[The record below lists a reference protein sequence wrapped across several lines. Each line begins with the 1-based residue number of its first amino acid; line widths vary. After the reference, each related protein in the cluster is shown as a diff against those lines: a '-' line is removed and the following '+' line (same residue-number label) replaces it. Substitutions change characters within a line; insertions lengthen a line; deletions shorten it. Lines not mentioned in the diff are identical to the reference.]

1 MDDKLPLYEVTV
13 DSDVYA
19 ISLVDE
25 PAIEVNY
32 VHLKKD
38 SKAKKVVFLEDEA
51 KEKHMVVGPV
61 LIPDMPIYRYQDGE
75 EFYIQF
81 SKESIERLAYNY
93 IKQGYNMT
101 SFTARHEYPVNE
113 VYIVESWLKT
123 TENDKSNDLG
133 FDCPIGTWFV
143 GAKVNNVDVWE
154 DIKNGKM
161 NGFSVEAFV
170 SLDELKLNKIKRN
183 ENTDMTVQKKKNCKA
198 ESVEITDSFWDKLKG
213 ILADALNT
221 TKADEDVTDAVEEVA
236 DALDAV
242 VPTEMAEE
250 TPVEETVDNA
260 VSEAV
265 DAVDSA
271 TETPEQS
278 VDALQDVVDGLNE
291 EIAKKNK
298 EIEEL
303 KKQNQ
308 KLSKRPSAKPTTK
321 VTASKVNT
329 RDVIEQLYRGTYKF

>member
-1 MDDKLPLYEVTV
+1 MNDKLPLYEVTV

-32 VHLKKD
+32 VHLAKQNP
-38 SKAKKVVFLEDEA
+38 KKVVFLEDEA

-61 LIPDMPIYRYQDGE
+61 LIPDMPIYRNQDGE

-101 SFTARHEYPVNE
+101 SFTAQHQYPVNE
-113 VYIVESWLKT
+113 VYIVESWIKT

-143 GAKVNNVDVWE
+143 GVKVNNLEVWD
-154 DIKNGKM
+154 DIKDGKM

-183 ENTDMTVQKKKNCKA
+183 ENKDMAVQKNIKA

-213 ILADALNT
+213 ILADALNVQ
-221 TKADEDVTDAVEEVA
+221 KENEEVTEAVEEVA
-236 DALDAV
+236 DALDTE
-242 VPTEMAEE
+242 VPVDMAEE
-250 TPVEETVDNA
+250 KPVDETVDNA
-260 VSEAV
+260 VADAV

-271 TETPEQS
+271 TETPEEAAN
-278 VDALQDVVDGLNE
+278 ALQDVVDGLNE
-291 EIAKKNK
+291 EIAKKDK

-303 KKQNQ
+303 KKKCQ
-308 KLSKRPSAKPTTK
+308 KFSKRPSAKPTAK
-321 VTASKVNT
+321 LAASKVNT
-329 RDVIEQLYRGTYKF
+329 REVIEQLYRGTYKF

>member
-61 LIPDMPIYRYQDGE
+61 LIPDKPIYRNQDGE

-101 SFTARHEYPVNE
+101 SFTAQHQYPVNE

-154 DIKNGKM
+154 DIKDGKM

-170 SLDELKLNKIKRN
+170 SLDELKFNKIKRN
-183 ENTDMTVQKKKNCKA
+183 ENKDMAVQKNIKA

-221 TKADEDVTDAVEEVA
+221 TKVDEDVIDAVEEVA
-236 DALDAV
+236 DALN
-242 VPTEMAEE
+242 TETPVDMAEE
-250 TPVEETVDNA
+250 KTVDETVDNA
-260 VSEAV
+260 VSDTV

-271 TETPEQS
+271 TETPEEAAN
-278 VDALQDVVDGLNE
+278 ALQDVVDSLNE
-291 EIAKKNK
+291 EIAKKDK

-303 KKQNQ
+303 KKKCQ
-308 KLSKRPSAKPTTK
+308 KFSKRPSAKPTAK
-321 VTASKVNT
+321 LAASKVNT

>member
-1 MDDKLPLYEVTV
+1 MNDKLPLYEVTV

-38 SKAKKVVFLEDEA
+38 DKAKKVVFLEDEA

-61 LIPDMPIYRYQDGE
+61 LIPDMPIYRNQDGE

-81 SKESIERLAYNY
+81 SKESVERLAYNY

-101 SFTARHEYPVNE
+101 SFTAQHQYPVNE

-143 GAKVNNVDVWE
+143 GAKVNNLDVWE
-154 DIKNGKM
+154 DIKDGKM

-183 ENTDMTVQKKKNCKA
+183 KNTEMAVQKNIKA

-221 TKADEDVTDAVEEVA
+221 TKADEEVSDAVEEVA
-236 DALDAV
+236 DALDTE
-242 VPTEMAEE
+242 VPVDMAEE
-250 TPVEETVDNA
+250 KPVDETVDNA
-260 VSEAV
+260 VSDTV
-265 DAVDSA
+265 DAVETA
-271 TETPEQS
+271 TETPEEAAN
-278 VDALQDVVDGLNE
+278 ALQDVVDGLNE
-291 EIAKKNK
+291 EIAKKDK

-303 KKQNQ
+303 KKKCQ
-308 KLSKRPSAKPTTK
+308 KFSKRPSAKPTAK
-321 VTASKVNT
+321 LAASKVNT

>member
-1 MDDKLPLYEVTV
+1 MNDKLPLYEVTV

-61 LIPDMPIYRYQDGE
+61 LIPDMPIYRNQDGE

-101 SFTARHEYPVNE
+101 SFTAQHQYPVNE
-113 VYIVESWLKT
+113 VYIVESWIKT

-154 DIKNGKM
+154 DIKDGKM

-183 ENTDMTVQKKKNCKA
+183 KNKDMAVQKNIKA

-221 TKADEDVTDAVEEVA
+221 TKADEDVSDAVEEVA
-236 DALDAV
+236 DALDTE
-242 VPTEMAEE
+242 VPVDMAEE
-250 TPVEETVDNA
+250 KPVDETVDNA
-260 VSEAV
+260 VSDTV

-271 TETPEQS
+271 TETPEEAAN
-278 VDALQDVVDGLNE
+278 ALQDVVDSLNE
-291 EIAKKNK
+291 EIAKKDK

-303 KKQNQ
+303 KKKCQ
-308 KLSKRPSAKPTTK
+308 KFSKRPSAKPTAK
-321 VTASKVNT
+321 LAASKVNT

>member
-19 ISLVDE
+19 ISLVDD
-25 PAIEVNY
+25 PAIEVDY
-32 VHLKKD
+32 VYLAKQNP
-38 SKAKKVVFLEDEA
+38 KKVVFLEDEA

-61 LIPDMPIYRYQDGE
+61 LIPDKPIYRNQDGE

-81 SKESIERLAYNY
+81 SKESIEKLAYNY

-101 SFTARHEYPVNE
+101 SFTAQHQYPVNE
-113 VYIVESWLKT
+113 VYIVESWIKT

-154 DIKNGKM
+154 DIKDGKM

-183 ENTDMTVQKKKNCKA
+183 ENKDMAVQKNIKA

-221 TKADEDVTDAVEEVA
+221 TKVDEDVTDAVEEVA
-236 DALDAV
+236 DALDTV

-250 TPVEETVDNA
+250 KPVDETVDNA
-260 VSEAV
+260 VSDTV
-265 DAVDSA
+265 DAVESA
-271 TETPEQS
+271 TETPEEAAN
-278 VDALQDVVDGLNE
+278 ALQDVVDSLNE
-291 EIAKKNK
+291 EIAKKDK

-308 KLSKRPSAKPTTK
+308 KLSKRPSAKPTAK
-321 VTASKVNT
+321 LTASKVNT

>member
-1 MDDKLPLYEVTV
+1 MNDKLPLYEVTV

-38 SKAKKVVFLEDEA
+38 DKAKKVVFLEDEA

-61 LIPDMPIYRYQDGE
+61 LIPDMPIYRNQDGE

-81 SKESIERLAYNY
+81 SKESVERLAYNY

-101 SFTARHEYPVNE
+101 SFTAQHQYPVNE

-143 GAKVNNVDVWE
+143 GAKVNNLDVWE
-154 DIKNGKM
+154 DIKDGKM

-183 ENTDMTVQKKKNCKA
+183 KNTEMAVQKNIKA

-221 TKADEDVTDAVEEVA
+221 TKADEDVSDAVEEVA
-236 DALDAV
+236 DALDTE
-242 VPTEMAEE
+242 VPVDMAEE
-250 TPVEETVDNA
+250 KPVDETVDNA
-260 VSEAV
+260 VSDTV
-265 DAVDSA
+265 DAVETA
-271 TETPEQS
+271 TETPEEAAN
-278 VDALQDVVDGLNE
+278 ALQDVVDGLNE
-291 EIAKKNK
+291 EIAKKDK

-303 KKQNQ
+303 KKKCQ
-308 KLSKRPSAKPTTK
+308 KFSKRPSAKPTAK
-321 VTASKVNT
+321 LAASKVNT

>member
-61 LIPDMPIYRYQDGE
+61 LIPDMPIYRNQDGE

-81 SKESIERLAYNY
+81 SKESIEKLAYNY

-101 SFTARHEYPVNE
+101 SFTAQHQYPVNE
-113 VYIVESWLKT
+113 VYIVESWIKT

-143 GAKVNNVDVWE
+143 GAKVNNLEVWE
-154 DIKNGKM
+154 DIKDGKM

-183 ENTDMTVQKKKNCKA
+183 ENKDMAVQKNIKA

-213 ILADALNT
+213 ILADALNVQ
-221 TKADEDVTDAVEEVA
+221 KEDEEVTDAVEEVA
-236 DALDAV
+236 DALN
-242 VPTEMAEE
+242 TETPVDMAEE
-250 TPVEETVDNA
+250 KPVDETVDNA
-260 VSEAV
+260 VSDTV

-271 TETPEQS
+271 TETPE
-278 VDALQDVVDGLNE
+278 DAANALQDVVDGLNE
-291 EIAKKNK
+291 EIAKKDK

-303 KKQNQ
+303 KKKCQ
-308 KLSKRPSAKPTTK
+308 KFSKRPSAKPTAK
-321 VTASKVNT
+321 LAASKVNT

>member
-61 LIPDMPIYRYQDGE
+61 LIPDMPIYRNQDGE

-81 SKESIERLAYNY
+81 SKESIEKLAYNY

-101 SFTARHEYPVNE
+101 SFTAQHQYPVNE

-154 DIKNGKM
+154 DIKDGKM

-183 ENTDMTVQKKKNCKA
+183 ENKDMAVQKNIKA

-213 ILADALNT
+213 ILADALNVR
-221 TKADEDVTDAVEEVA
+221 KEDEEVSDAVEEVA
-236 DALDAV
+236 DALN
-242 VPTEMAEE
+242 TETPVDMAEE
-250 TPVEETVDNA
+250 KPVDETVDNA
-260 VSEAV
+260 VSDTV

-271 TETPEQS
+271 TETPEEAAN
-278 VDALQDVVDGLNE
+278 ALQDVVDGLNE
-291 EIAKKNK
+291 EIAKKDK

-303 KKQNQ
+303 KKKCQ
-308 KLSKRPSAKPTTK
+308 KFSKRPSAKPTAK
-321 VTASKVNT
+321 LAAAKVNT

>member
-38 SKAKKVVFLEDEA
+38 DKAKKVVFLEDEA

-61 LIPDMPIYRYQDGE
+61 LIPDMPIYRNQDGE

-101 SFTARHEYPVNE
+101 SFTAQHEYPVSE

-133 FDCPIGTWFV
+133 FNCPIGTWFV
-143 GAKVNNVDVWE
+143 GAKVNNLEVWE
-154 DIKNGKM
+154 DIKDGKM

-183 ENTDMTVQKKKNCKA
+183 ENKDMAVQKKNIKA

-221 TKADEDVTDAVEEVA
+221 TKVDEDVTDAVEEVA
-236 DALDAV
+236 DALN
-242 VPTEMAEE
+242 TETPVDMAEE
-250 TPVEETVDNA
+250 KPVDETVDNA
-260 VSEAV
+260 VSDTV
-265 DAVDSA
+265 DAVESA
-271 TETPEQS
+271 TETTEEAAN
-278 VDALQDVVDGLNE
+278 ALQDVVDGLNE
-291 EIAKKNK
+291 EIAKKDK

-308 KLSKRPSAKPTTK
+308 KLSKRPSAKPTAK
-321 VTASKVNT
+321 LAASKVNT

>member
-1 MDDKLPLYEVTV
+1 MNDKLPLYEVTV

-32 VHLKKD
+32 VHLAKQNP
-38 SKAKKVVFLEDEA
+38 KKVVFLEDEA

-61 LIPDMPIYRYQDGE
+61 LIPDMPIYRNQDGE

-93 IKQGYNMT
+93 IKQGYNMS
-101 SFTARHEYPVNE
+101 SFTAQHQYPVNE
-113 VYIVESWLKT
+113 VSIVESWLKT

-143 GAKVNNVDVWE
+143 GVKVNNLEVWD
-154 DIKNGKM
+154 DIKDGKM

-183 ENTDMTVQKKKNCKA
+183 ENKDMAVQKNIKA

-213 ILADALNT
+213 ILADALNVQ
-221 TKADEDVTDAVEEVA
+221 KENEEVTDAVEEVA
-236 DALDAV
+236 DALDTE
-242 VPTEMAEE
+242 VPVDMAEE
-250 TPVEETVDNA
+250 KPVDETVDNA
-260 VSEAV
+260 VADAV
-265 DAVDSA
+265 DAVETA
-271 TETPEQS
+271 TETPEEAAN
-278 VDALQDVVDGLNE
+278 ALQDVVDGLNE
-291 EIAKKNK
+291 EIAKKDK

-308 KLSKRPSAKPTTK
+308 KLSKRPSAKPTAK
-321 VTASKVNT
+321 LAASKVNT

>member
-19 ISLVDE
+19 ISLVDD
-25 PAIEVNY
+25 PAIEVDY

-38 SKAKKVVFLEDEA
+38 TKPNKVVFLEDEA

-61 LIPDMPIYRYQDGE
+61 LIPDKPIYRNQDGE

-81 SKESIERLAYNY
+81 SAQSIERMAYNY

-101 SFTARHEYPVNE
+101 SFTAQHEYPVNE

-133 FDCPIGTWFV
+133 FDCPLGTWFV
-143 GAKVNNVDVWE
+143 AAKVNNLEVWE
-154 DIKNGKM
+154 DIKDGKM

-170 SLDELKLNKIKRN
+170 SLDELQLSKIKRN
-183 ENTDMTVQKKKNCKA
+183 ENKEMARQKNIKA

-213 ILADALNT
+213 ILADALDV
-221 TKADEDVTDAVEEVA
+221 KKEDEEVTDKVEEVA
-236 DALDAV
+236 DALDTT
-242 VPTEMAEE
+242 VPVDMADED
-250 TPVEETVDNA
+250 TVDETVDNA
-260 VSEAV
+260 VDDTV

-271 TETPEQS
+271 TETPEQAA
-278 VDALQDVVDGLNE
+278 DALQDVVDGLNE
-291 EIAKKNK
+291 EIEKKNK

-308 KLSKRPSAKPTTK
+308 RLSKRPSAKPTAK
-321 VTASKVNT
+321 VAASKVNT

>member
-1 MDDKLPLYEVTV
+1 MNDKLPLYEVTV

-61 LIPDMPIYRYQDGE
+61 LIPDMPIYRNQDGE

-93 IKQGYNMT
+93 IKRGYNMA
-101 SFTARHEYPVNE
+101 SFTAQHQYPVNE

-143 GAKVNNVDVWE
+143 GAKVNNLEVWE
-154 DIKNGKM
+154 DIKDGKM

-183 ENTDMTVQKKKNCKA
+183 ENKGMAVQKNIKA

-213 ILADALNT
+213 ILADALNVQ
-221 TKADEDVTDAVEEVA
+221 KENEEVADAVEEVA
-236 DALDAV
+236 DALN
-242 VPTEMAEE
+242 TETPVDMAEE
-250 TPVEETVDNA
+250 KTVDETVDNA
-260 VSEAV
+260 VSDTV
-265 DAVDSA
+265 DAVETA
-271 TETPEQS
+271 TETPEEAAN
-278 VDALQDVVDGLNE
+278 ALQDVVDGLNE
-291 EIAKKNK
+291 EIAKKDK

-303 KKQNQ
+303 KKKCQ
-308 KLSKRPSAKPTTK
+308 KFSKRPSAKPTAK
-321 VTASKVNT
+321 LAAAKVNT

>member
-1 MDDKLPLYEVTV
+1 MDDKLPLYQVTV

-38 SKAKKVVFLEDEA
+38 GKAKKVVFLEDEA

-61 LIPDMPIYRYQDGE
+61 LIPDMPIYRNQDGE

-93 IKQGYNMT
+93 IRQGYNMT
-101 SFTARHEYPVNE
+101 SFTAQHEYPVSE
-113 VYIVESWLKT
+113 VYIVESWIKT

-143 GAKVNNVDVWE
+143 GAKVNNLEVWE
-154 DIKNGKM
+154 DIKDGKM

-183 ENTDMTVQKKKNCKA
+183 ENKDMAVQKNIKA

-213 ILADALNT
+213 ILADALNVQ
-221 TKADEDVTDAVEEVA
+221 KEDEDVTDAVEEVA
-236 DALDAV
+236 DALDTE
-242 VPTEMAEE
+242 VPVDMAEE
-250 TPVEETVDNA
+250 NPVDETVDNA
-260 VSEAV
+260 VSDAV

-271 TETPEQS
+271 TETPEEAAK
-278 VDALQDVVDGLNE
+278 ALQDVVDGLNE
-291 EIAKKNK
+291 EIAKKDK

-303 KKQNQ
+303 KKKCQ
-308 KLSKRPSAKPTTK
+308 KFSKRPSTKPTAK
-321 VTASKVNT
+321 LAASKVNT

>member
-38 SKAKKVVFLEDEA
+38 GKAKKVVFLEDEA

-61 LIPDMPIYRYQDGE
+61 LIPDMPIYRNQDGE

-101 SFTARHEYPVNE
+101 SFTAQHEYPVSE
-113 VYIVESWLKT
+113 VYIVESWIKT

-143 GAKVNNVDVWE
+143 GAKVNNLEVWE
-154 DIKNGKM
+154 DIKDGKM

-183 ENTDMTVQKKKNCKA
+183 ENKDMAVQKKNIKA

-221 TKADEDVTDAVEEVA
+221 TKVDEDVTDAVEEVA
-236 DALDAV
+236 DALNTE
-242 VPTEMAEE
+242 VPVDMAEE
-250 TPVEETVDNA
+250 TPVDETVDNA
-260 VSEAV
+260 VSDTV

-271 TETPEQS
+271 TETPEEAAN
-278 VDALQDVVDGLNE
+278 ALQDVVDGLNE
-291 EIAKKNK
+291 EIAKKDK

-303 KKQNQ
+303 KKKCQ
-308 KLSKRPSAKPTTK
+308 KFSKRPSAKPTAK
-321 VTASKVNT
+321 LAASKVNT

>member
-1 MDDKLPLYEVTV
+1 MNDKLPLYEVTV

-32 VHLKKD
+32 VHLAKQNP
-38 SKAKKVVFLEDEA
+38 KKVVFLEDEA

-61 LIPDMPIYRYQDGE
+61 LIPDMPIYRNQDGE

-81 SKESIERLAYNY
+81 SKESIEKLAYNY
-93 IKQGYNMT
+93 IKQGYNMS
-101 SFTARHEYPVNE
+101 SFTAQHQYPVNE
-113 VYIVESWLKT
+113 VSIVESWIKT

-143 GAKVNNVDVWE
+143 AVKVNNLDVWE
-154 DIKNGKM
+154 DIKDGKM

-183 ENTDMTVQKKKNCKA
+183 ENKDMAVQKNIKA

-213 ILADALNT
+213 ILADALNVQ
-221 TKADEDVTDAVEEVA
+221 KENEEVTDAVEEVA
-236 DALDAV
+236 DALDTE
-242 VPTEMAEE
+242 VPVDMAEE
-250 TPVEETVDNA
+250 KPVDETVDNA
-260 VSEAV
+260 VADAV
-265 DAVDSA
+265 DAVETA
-271 TETPEQS
+271 TETPEEAAN
-278 VDALQDVVDGLNE
+278 ALQDVVDGLNE
-291 EIAKKNK
+291 EIAKKDK

-308 KLSKRPSAKPTTK
+308 KLSKRPSAKPTAK
-321 VTASKVNT
+321 LAAAKVNT
-329 RDVIEQLYRGTYKF
+329 REVIEQLYRGTYKF

>member
-61 LIPDMPIYRYQDGE
+61 LIPDMPIYRNQDGE

-93 IKQGYNMT
+93 IKQGYNMS
-101 SFTARHEYPVNE
+101 SFTTQHQYPVNE
-113 VYIVESWLKT
+113 VSIVESWLKT

-133 FDCPIGTWFV
+133 FDCPIGTWFI
-143 GAKVNNVDVWE
+143 GAKVNNLEVWE
-154 DIKNGKM
+154 DIKDGKM

-183 ENTDMTVQKKKNCKA
+183 ENKDMAVQKNIKA

-213 ILADALNT
+213 ILADALNVQ
-221 TKADEDVTDAVEEVA
+221 KENEEVADAVEEVA
-236 DALDAV
+236 DALN
-242 VPTEMAEE
+242 TETPVDMAEE
-250 TPVEETVDNA
+250 KPVDETVDNA
-260 VSEAV
+260 VSDAV

-271 TETPEQS
+271 TETPEEAAN
-278 VDALQDVVDGLNE
+278 ALQDVVDGLNE
-291 EIAKKNK
+291 EIAKKDK

-303 KKQNQ
+303 KKKCQ
-308 KLSKRPSAKPTTK
+308 KFSKRPSAKPTAK
-321 VTASKVNT
+321 LAASKVNT

>member
-38 SKAKKVVFLEDEA
+38 SKAKKVVFLEDET

-61 LIPDMPIYRYQDGE
+61 LIPDIPIYRNQDGE

-93 IKQGYNMT
+93 IKQGYNMS
-101 SFTARHEYPVNE
+101 SFTAQHQYPVNE
-113 VYIVESWLKT
+113 VSIVESWLKT

-133 FDCPIGTWFV
+133 FDCPTGTWFV
-143 GAKVNNVDVWE
+143 GAKVNNLEVWE
-154 DIKNGKM
+154 DIKDGKM

-183 ENTDMTVQKKKNCKA
+183 ENTDMAVQKNIKA

-213 ILADALNT
+213 ILADALNVQ
-221 TKADEDVTDAVEEVA
+221 KEDEDVTDAVEEVA
-236 DALDAV
+236 DALNTEAPV
-242 VPTEMAEE
+242 EMAEE
-250 TPVEETVDNA
+250 KPVDETVDNA
-260 VSEAV
+260 VSDTV

-271 TETPEQS
+271 TETPEEAAN
-278 VDALQDVVDGLNE
+278 ALQDVVDGLNE
-291 EIAKKNK
+291 EIAKKDK

-303 KKQNQ
+303 KKKCQ
-308 KLSKRPSAKPTTK
+308 KFSKRPSAKPTAK
-321 VTASKVNT
+321 LAASKVNT

>member
-61 LIPDMPIYRYQDGE
+61 LIPDMPIYRNQDGE

-81 SKESIERLAYNY
+81 SKESIEKLAYNY

-101 SFTARHEYPVNE
+101 SFTAQHQYPVNE

-143 GAKVNNVDVWE
+143 GAKVNNLDVWE
-154 DIKNGKM
+154 DIKDGKM

-183 ENTDMTVQKKKNCKA
+183 ENKDMAVQKNIKA

-213 ILADALNT
+213 ILADALNVR
-221 TKADEDVTDAVEEVA
+221 KEDEEVSDAVEEVA
-236 DALDAV
+236 DALN
-242 VPTEMAEE
+242 TETPVDMAEE
-250 TPVEETVDNA
+250 KPVDETVDNA
-260 VSEAV
+260 VSDTV

-271 TETPEQS
+271 TETPEEAAN
-278 VDALQDVVDGLNE
+278 ALQDVVDGLNE
-291 EIAKKNK
+291 EIAKKDK

-303 KKQNQ
+303 KKKCQ
-308 KLSKRPSAKPTTK
+308 KFSKRPSAKPTAK
-321 VTASKVNT
+321 LAAAKVNT

>member
-61 LIPDMPIYRYQDGE
+61 LIPDMPIYRNQDGE

-101 SFTARHEYPVNE
+101 SFTAQHQYPVNE
-113 VYIVESWLKT
+113 VYIVESWIKT

-143 GAKVNNVDVWE
+143 GAKVNNLDVWE
-154 DIKNGKM
+154 DIKDGKM

-183 ENTDMTVQKKKNCKA
+183 ENKDMAVQKNIKA

-213 ILADALNT
+213 ILADALNVQ
-221 TKADEDVTDAVEEVA
+221 KEDEEVADAVEEVA
-236 DALDAV
+236 DALN
-242 VPTEMAEE
+242 TETPVDMAEE
-250 TPVEETVDNA
+250 KPVDETVDNA
-260 VSEAV
+260 VSDAV

-271 TETPEQS
+271 TETPEEAAN
-278 VDALQDVVDGLNE
+278 ALQDVVDGLNE
-291 EIAKKNK
+291 EIAKKDK

-303 KKQNQ
+303 KKKCQ
-308 KLSKRPSAKPTTK
+308 KFSKRPSAKPTAK
-321 VTASKVNT
+321 LAAAKVNT

>member
-25 PAIEVNY
+25 PAIEVDY
-32 VHLKKD
+32 VHLAKQNP
-38 SKAKKVVFLEDEA
+38 KKVVFLEDEA

-61 LIPDMPIYRYQDGE
+61 LIPDKPIYRNQDGE

-81 SKESIERLAYNY
+81 SKESVERLAYNY

-101 SFTARHEYPVNE
+101 SFTAQHQYPVNE

-143 GAKVNNVDVWE
+143 GAKVNNLEVWE
-154 DIKNGKM
+154 DIKDGKM

-183 ENTDMTVQKKKNCKA
+183 ENKDMAVQKKNIKA

-221 TKADEDVTDAVEEVA
+221 TKVDEDVTDAVEEVA
-236 DALDAV
+236 DALDTE
-242 VPTEMAEE
+242 VPVDMAEE
-250 TPVEETVDNA
+250 KPVDETVDNA
-260 VSEAV
+260 VSDTV
-265 DAVDSA
+265 DAVETA
-271 TETPEQS
+271 TETPEEAAN
-278 VDALQDVVDGLNE
+278 ALQDVVDSLNE
-291 EIAKKNK
+291 EIAKKDK

-303 KKQNQ
+303 KKKCQ
-308 KLSKRPSAKPTTK
+308 KFSKRPSAKPTTK

>member
-38 SKAKKVVFLEDEA
+38 DKAKKVVFLEDEA

-61 LIPDMPIYRYQDGE
+61 LIPDMPIYRNQDGE

-81 SKESIERLAYNY
+81 SKESVERLAYNY

-101 SFTARHEYPVNE
+101 SFTAQHQYPVNE

-143 GAKVNNVDVWE
+143 GAKVNNLDVWE
-154 DIKNGKM
+154 DIKDGKM

-183 ENTDMTVQKKKNCKA
+183 KNTEMAVQKNIKA

-221 TKADEDVTDAVEEVA
+221 TKADEEVSDAVEEVA
-236 DALDAV
+236 DALN
-242 VPTEMAEE
+242 TETPVDMAEE
-250 TPVEETVDNA
+250 KPVDETVDNA
-260 VSEAV
+260 VSDTV
-265 DAVDSA
+265 DAVETA
-271 TETPEQS
+271 TETPEEAAN
-278 VDALQDVVDGLNE
+278 ALQDVVDGLNE
-291 EIAKKNK
+291 EIAKKDK

-303 KKQNQ
+303 KKKCQ
-308 KLSKRPSAKPTTK
+308 KFSKRPSAKPTAK
-321 VTASKVNT
+321 LAASKVNT

>member
-38 SKAKKVVFLEDEA
+38 GKAKKVVFLEDEA

-61 LIPDMPIYRYQDGE
+61 LIPDMPIYRNQDGE

-101 SFTARHEYPVNE
+101 SFTAQHEYPVSE
-113 VYIVESWLKT
+113 VYIVESWIKT

-143 GAKVNNVDVWE
+143 GAKVNNLEVWE
-154 DIKNGKM
+154 DIKDGKM

-183 ENTDMTVQKKKNCKA
+183 ENKDMAVQKNIKA

-213 ILADALNT
+213 ILADALNVQ
-221 TKADEDVTDAVEEVA
+221 KENEEVTDAVEEVA
-236 DALDAV
+236 DALN
-242 VPTEMAEE
+242 TETPVDMAEE
-250 TPVEETVDNA
+250 KPVDETVDNA
-260 VSEAV
+260 VSDAV
-265 DAVDSA
+265 DAVETA
-271 TETPEQS
+271 TETPEEAAN
-278 VDALQDVVDGLNE
+278 ALQDVVDGLNE
-291 EIAKKNK
+291 EIAKKDK

-303 KKQNQ
+303 KKKCQ
-308 KLSKRPSAKPTTK
+308 KFSKRPSAKPTAK
-321 VTASKVNT
+321 FAASKVNT

>member
-1 MDDKLPLYEVTV
+1 MDDKLPLYQVTV

-38 SKAKKVVFLEDEA
+38 GKAKKVVFLEDET

-61 LIPDMPIYRYQDGE
+61 LIPDMPIYRNQDGE

-81 SKESIERLAYNY
+81 SKESIETLAYNY
-93 IKQGYNMT
+93 IRQGYNMT
-101 SFTARHEYPVNE
+101 SCTAQHEYPVSE
-113 VYIVESWLKT
+113 VYIVESWIKT

-143 GAKVNNVDVWE
+143 GAKVNNLEVWE
-154 DIKNGKM
+154 DIINKRM

-183 ENTDMTVQKKKNCKA
+183 ENKDMAVQKNIKA

-221 TKADEDVTDAVEEVA
+221 TKVDEDVTDAVEEVA
-236 DALDAV
+236 DALN
-242 VPTEMAEE
+242 TE
-250 TPVEETVDNA
+250 TPVDMAAETPVDETVDNA
-260 VSEAV
+260 VSDTV
-265 DAVDSA
+265 DAVETA
-271 TETPEQS
+271 TETPEEAAN
-278 VDALQDVVDGLNE
+278 ALQDVVDGLNE
-291 EIAKKNK
+291 EIAKKDK

-303 KKQNQ
+303 KKKCQ
-308 KLSKRPSAKPTTK
+308 KFSKRPSAKPTAK
-321 VTASKVNT
+321 LAASKVNT

>member
-38 SKAKKVVFLEDEA
+38 DKAKKVVFLEDEA

-61 LIPDMPIYRYQDGE
+61 LIPDMPIYRNQDGE

-81 SKESIERLAYNY
+81 SKESIEKLAYNY

-101 SFTARHEYPVNE
+101 SFTAQHQYPVSE

-143 GAKVNNVDVWE
+143 GAKVNNLEVWE
-154 DIKNGKM
+154 DIKDGKM

-183 ENTDMTVQKKKNCKA
+183 ENTEMAVQKNIKA

-213 ILADALNT
+213 ILADALNVR
-221 TKADEDVTDAVEEVA
+221 KEDEEVSDAVEEVA
-236 DALDAV
+236 DALDTE
-242 VPTEMAEE
+242 VPVDMAEE
-250 TPVEETVDNA
+250 KPVDETVDNA
-260 VSEAV
+260 VSDTV

-271 TETPEQS
+271 TETPEEAAN
-278 VDALQDVVDGLNE
+278 ALQDVVDGLNE
-291 EIAKKNK
+291 EIAKKDK

-303 KKQNQ
+303 KKKCQ
-308 KLSKRPSAKPTTK
+308 KFSKRPSAKPTAK
-321 VTASKVNT
+321 LAASKVNT

>member
-38 SKAKKVVFLEDEA
+38 SKAKKVVFLEDEV

-61 LIPDMPIYRYQDGE
+61 LIPDMPIYRNQDGE

-93 IKQGYNMT
+93 IKQGYNMS
-101 SFTARHEYPVNE
+101 SFTVQHQYPVNE
-113 VYIVESWLKT
+113 VSIVESWIKT

-143 GAKVNNVDVWE
+143 GAKVNNLEVWE
-154 DIKNGKM
+154 EIKREESKL

-183 ENTDMTVQKKKNCKA
+183 ENKDMAVQKNIKA

-213 ILADALNT
+213 ILADALNVQ
-221 TKADEDVTDAVEEVA
+221 KENEEVADAVEEVA
-236 DALDAV
+236 DALN
-242 VPTEMAEE
+242 TETPVDMAEE
-250 TPVEETVDNA
+250 KPVDETVDNA
-260 VSEAV
+260 VSDTV

-271 TETPEQS
+271 TETPEEAAN
-278 VDALQDVVDGLNE
+278 ALQDVVDGLNE
-291 EIAKKNK
+291 EIAKKDK

-303 KKQNQ
+303 KKKCQ
-308 KLSKRPSAKPTTK
+308 KFSKRPSAKPTAK
-321 VTASKVNT
+321 LTASKVNT

>member
-1 MDDKLPLYEVTV
+1 MNDKLPLYEVTV

-32 VHLKKD
+32 VHLAKQNP
-38 SKAKKVVFLEDEA
+38 KKVVFLEDEA

-61 LIPDMPIYRYQDGE
+61 LIPDMPIYRNQDGE

-81 SKESIERLAYNY
+81 SKESIEKLAYNY
-93 IKQGYNMT
+93 IKQGYNMS
-101 SFTARHEYPVNE
+101 SFTAQHQYPVNE
-113 VYIVESWLKT
+113 VSIVESWLKT

-143 GAKVNNVDVWE
+143 AVKVNNLDVWE
-154 DIKNGKM
+154 DIKDGKM

-183 ENTDMTVQKKKNCKA
+183 ENKDMAVQKNIKA

-213 ILADALNT
+213 ILADALNVQ
-221 TKADEDVTDAVEEVA
+221 KENEEVTEAVEEVA
-236 DALDAV
+236 DALDTE
-242 VPTEMAEE
+242 VPVDMAEE
-250 TPVEETVDNA
+250 KPVDETVDNA
-260 VSEAV
+260 VADAV

-271 TETPEQS
+271 TETPEEAAN
-278 VDALQDVVDGLNE
+278 ALQDVVDGLNE
-291 EIAKKNK
+291 EIAKKDK

-303 KKQNQ
+303 KKKCQ
-308 KLSKRPSAKPTTK
+308 KFSKRPSAKPTAK
-321 VTASKVNT
+321 LAASKVNT
-329 RDVIEQLYRGTYKF
+329 REVIEQLYRGTYKF

>member
-19 ISLVDE
+19 ISLVDD
-25 PAIEVNY
+25 PAIEVDY
-32 VHLKKD
+32 VYLAKQNP
-38 SKAKKVVFLEDEA
+38 KKVVFLEDEA

-61 LIPDMPIYRYQDGE
+61 LIPDKPIYRNQDGE

-81 SKESIERLAYNY
+81 SKESIEKLAYNY

-101 SFTARHEYPVNE
+101 SFTAQHQYPVNE
-113 VYIVESWLKT
+113 VYIVESWIKT

-154 DIKNGKM
+154 DIKDGKM

-183 ENTDMTVQKKKNCKA
+183 ENKDMAVQKNIKA

-221 TKADEDVTDAVEEVA
+221 TKVDEDVTDAVEEVA
-236 DALDAV
+236 DALDTV

-250 TPVEETVDNA
+250 KPVDETVDNA
-260 VSEAV
+260 VSDTV
-265 DAVDSA
+265 DAVETA
-271 TETPEQS
+271 TETPEEAAN
-278 VDALQDVVDGLNE
+278 ALQDVVDGLNE
-291 EIAKKNK
+291 EIAKKDK

-321 VTASKVNT
+321 LTASKVNT

>member
-13 DSDVYA
+13 DSDIYA

-38 SKAKKVVFLEDEA
+38 NKAKKVVFLEDEA

-61 LIPDMPIYRYQDGE
+61 LIPDMPIYRNQDGE

-101 SFTARHEYPVNE
+101 SFTAQHQYPVNE

-143 GAKVNNVDVWE
+143 GAKVNNLDVWE
-154 DIKNGKM
+154 DIKDGKM

-183 ENTDMTVQKKKNCKA
+183 ENKDMAVQKNIKA

-221 TKADEDVTDAVEEVA
+221 TKVDEDVTDAVEEVA
-236 DALDAV
+236 DALNTEAPV
-242 VPTEMAEE
+242 EMAEE
-250 TPVEETVDNA
+250 KPVDETVDNA
-260 VSEAV
+260 VSDTV
-265 DAVDSA
+265 DAVETA
-271 TETPEQS
+271 TETPEEAAN
-278 VDALQDVVDGLNE
+278 ALQDVVDGLNE
-291 EIAKKNK
+291 EIAKKDK

-303 KKQNQ
+303 KKKCQ
-308 KLSKRPSAKPTTK
+308 KFSKRPSAKPTAK
-321 VTASKVNT
+321 LAASKVNT

>member
-38 SKAKKVVFLEDEA
+38 NKAKKVVFLEDEA
-51 KEKHMVVGPV
+51 KEKHMIVGPV
-61 LIPDMPIYRYQDGE
+61 LIPDMPIYRNQDGE

-81 SKESIERLAYNY
+81 SKESIEKLAYNY
-93 IKQGYNMT
+93 IKQGYNMS
-101 SFTARHEYPVNE
+101 SFTAQHQYPVNE
-113 VYIVESWLKT
+113 VSIVESWIKT

-143 GAKVNNVDVWE
+143 GAKVNNLEVWE
-154 DIKNGKM
+154 DIKDGKM

-183 ENTDMTVQKKKNCKA
+183 ENKDMAVQKNIKA

-213 ILADALNT
+213 ILADALNVQ
-221 TKADEDVTDAVEEVA
+221 KEDEEVTDKVEEVA
-236 DALDAV
+236 DALDTE
-242 VPTEMAEE
+242 VPVDMAEE
-250 TPVEETVDNA
+250 KSVDETVDNA
-260 VSEAV
+260 VSDTV

-271 TETPEQS
+271 TETPEEAAN
-278 VDALQDVVDGLNE
+278 ALQDVVDGLNE
-291 EIAKKNK
+291 EIAKKDK

-303 KKQNQ
+303 KKKCQ
-308 KLSKRPSAKPTTK
+308 KLSKRPSAKPTAK
-321 VTASKVNT
+321 LAASKVNT

>member
-1 MDDKLPLYEVTV
+1 MNDKLPLYEVTV

-32 VHLKKD
+32 VHLAKQNP
-38 SKAKKVVFLEDEA
+38 KKVVFLEDEA

-61 LIPDMPIYRYQDGE
+61 LIPDMPIYRNQDGE

-81 SKESIERLAYNY
+81 SKESIEKLAYNY

-101 SFTARHEYPVNE
+101 SFTAQHQHPVNE
-113 VYIVESWLKT
+113 VYIVESWIKT

-143 GAKVNNVDVWE
+143 GAKVNNLDVWE
-154 DIKNGKM
+154 DIKDGKM

-183 ENTDMTVQKKKNCKA
+183 ENKDMAVQKNIKA

-213 ILADALNT
+213 ILADALNV
-221 TKADEDVTDAVEEVA
+221 KKEDEDVTEAVEEVA
-236 DALDAV
+236 DALDTE
-242 VPTEMAEE
+242 VPVDMAEE
-250 TPVEETVDNA
+250 KPVDETVDNA
-260 VSEAV
+260 VSDAV

-271 TETPEQS
+271 TETPEEAAN
-278 VDALQDVVDGLNE
+278 ALQDVVDGLNE
-291 EIAKKNK
+291 EIAKKDK

-303 KKQNQ
+303 KKKCQ
-308 KLSKRPSAKPTTK
+308 KFSKRPSAKPTAK
-321 VTASKVNT
+321 LAASKVNT

>member
-51 KEKHMVVGPV
+51 KEKHMVIGPV
-61 LIPDMPIYRYQDGE
+61 LIPDMPIYRNQDGE

-93 IKQGYNMT
+93 IKQGYNMS
-101 SFTARHEYPVNE
+101 SFTAQHQYPVNE
-113 VYIVESWLKT
+113 VSIVESWIKT

-143 GAKVNNVDVWE
+143 GAKVNNLEVWE
-154 DIKNGKM
+154 DIKDGKM

-183 ENTDMTVQKKKNCKA
+183 ENKDMAVQKNIKA

-213 ILADALNT
+213 ILADALNVR
-221 TKADEDVTDAVEEVA
+221 KEDEDVADAVEEVA
-236 DALDAV
+236 DALNTE
-242 VPTEMAEE
+242 VPVDMAEE
-250 TPVEETVDNA
+250 KPVDETVDNA
-260 VSEAV
+260 VSDTV

-271 TETPEQS
+271 TETPEEAAN
-278 VDALQDVVDGLNE
+278 ALQDVVDGLNE
-291 EIAKKNK
+291 EIAKKDK

-303 KKQNQ
+303 KKKCQ
-308 KLSKRPSAKPTTK
+308 KFSKRPSAKPTAK
-321 VTASKVNT
+321 LAASKVNT

>member
-61 LIPDMPIYRYQDGE
+61 LIPDMPIYRNQDGE

-101 SFTARHEYPVNE
+101 SFTAQHQYPVNE

-154 DIKNGKM
+154 DIKDGKM

-170 SLDELKLNKIKRN
+170 SLDELKFNKIKRN
-183 ENTDMTVQKKKNCKA
+183 ENKDMAVQKNIKA

-221 TKADEDVTDAVEEVA
+221 TKVDEDVIDAVEEVA
-236 DALDAV
+236 DALN
-242 VPTEMAEE
+242 TETPVDMAEE
-250 TPVEETVDNA
+250 KTVDETVDNA
-260 VSEAV
+260 VSDTV

-271 TETPEQS
+271 TETPEEAAN
-278 VDALQDVVDGLNE
+278 ALQDVVDSLNE
-291 EIAKKNK
+291 EIAKKDK

-303 KKQNQ
+303 KKKCQ
-308 KLSKRPSAKPTTK
+308 KFSKRPSAKPTAK
-321 VTASKVNT
+321 LAASKVNT

>member
-61 LIPDMPIYRYQDGE
+61 LIPDMPIYRNQDGE

-93 IKQGYNMT
+93 IKQGQNMT
-101 SFTARHEYPVNE
+101 SFTAQHQYPVNE
-113 VYIVESWLKT
+113 VSIVESWLKT

-133 FDCPIGTWFV
+133 FDCPIGTWFI
-143 GAKVNNVDVWE
+143 GAKVNNLDVWE
-154 DIKNGKM
+154 DIKDGKM

-183 ENTDMTVQKKKNCKA
+183 ENKDMAVQKNIKA

-213 ILADALNT
+213 ILADALNVH
-221 TKADEDVTDAVEEVA
+221 KENEEVTDAVEEVA
-236 DALDAV
+236 DALDTE
-242 VPTEMAEE
+242 VPVDMAEE
-250 TPVEETVDNA
+250 KPVDETVDNA
-260 VSEAV
+260 VADAV

-271 TETPEQS
+271 TETPEEAAN
-278 VDALQDVVDGLNE
+278 ALQDVVDGLNE
-291 EIAKKNK
+291 EIAKKDK

-303 KKQNQ
+303 KKKCQ
-308 KLSKRPSAKPTTK
+308 KFSKRPSAKPTAK
-321 VTASKVNT
+321 LAAAKVNT

>member
-61 LIPDMPIYRYQDGE
+61 LIPDMPIYRNQDGE

-81 SKESIERLAYNY
+81 SKESVERLAYNY
-93 IKQGYNMT
+93 IKQGYNM
-101 SFTARHEYPVNE
+101 SAFTAQHQYPVNE

-143 GAKVNNVDVWE
+143 GAKVNNLEVWD
-154 DIKNGKM
+154 DIKDGKM

-183 ENTDMTVQKKKNCKA
+183 ENKDMAVQKNIKA

-221 TKADEDVTDAVEEVA
+221 TKVDEDVTDAVEEVA
-236 DALDAV
+236 DALN
-242 VPTEMAEE
+242 TETPVDMAEE
-250 TPVEETVDNA
+250 KPVDETVDNA
-260 VSEAV
+260 VSDTV

-271 TETPEQS
+271 TETPEEAAN
-278 VDALQDVVDGLNE
+278 ALQDVVDGLNE
-291 EIAKKNK
+291 EIAKKDK

-303 KKQNQ
+303 KKKCQ
-308 KLSKRPSAKPTTK
+308 KFSKRPSAKPTAK
-321 VTASKVNT
+321 LAASKANT

>member
-1 MDDKLPLYEVTV
+1 MNDKLPLYEVTV

-32 VHLKKD
+32 VHLAKQNP
-38 SKAKKVVFLEDEA
+38 KKVVFLEDEA

-61 LIPDMPIYRYQDGE
+61 LIPDMPIYRNQDGE

-93 IKQGYNMT
+93 IKQGYNMS
-101 SFTARHEYPVNE
+101 SFTAQHQYPVNE
-113 VYIVESWLKT
+113 VSIVESWLKT

-143 GAKVNNVDVWE
+143 GVKVNNLDVWE
-154 DIKNGKM
+154 DIKDGKM

-183 ENTDMTVQKKKNCKA
+183 ENKDMAVQKNIKA

-213 ILADALNT
+213 ILADALNVQ
-221 TKADEDVTDAVEEVA
+221 KENEEVTEAVEEVA
-236 DALDAV
+236 DALDTE
-242 VPTEMAEE
+242 VPVDMAEE
-250 TPVEETVDNA
+250 KPVDETVDNA
-260 VSEAV
+260 VADAV

-271 TETPEQS
+271 TETPEEAAN
-278 VDALQDVVDGLNE
+278 ALQDVVDGLNE
-291 EIAKKNK
+291 EIAKKDK

-308 KLSKRPSAKPTTK
+308 KLSKRPSAKPTAK
-321 VTASKVNT
+321 LAASKVNT

>member
-38 SKAKKVVFLEDEA
+38 DKAKKVVFLEDEA

-61 LIPDMPIYRYQDGE
+61 LIPDMPIYRNQDGE

-93 IKQGYNMT
+93 IKQGHNMS
-101 SFTARHEYPVNE
+101 SFTAQHQYPVNE
-113 VYIVESWLKT
+113 VSIVESWLKT

-133 FDCPIGTWFV
+133 FECPIGTWFV
-143 GAKVNNVDVWE
+143 GVKVNNLEVWE
-154 DIKNGKM
+154 DIKDGKM

-183 ENTDMTVQKKKNCKA
+183 ENKDMAVQKNIKA

-213 ILADALNT
+213 ILADALNVQ
-221 TKADEDVTDAVEEVA
+221 KENEEVTDAVEEVA
-236 DALDAV
+236 DALDTE
-242 VPTEMAEE
+242 VPVEMAEE
-250 TPVEETVDNA
+250 KPVDETVDNA
-260 VSEAV
+260 VADAV

-271 TETPEQS
+271 TETPEEAAN
-278 VDALQDVVDGLNE
+278 ALQDVVDGLNE
-291 EIAKKNK
+291 EIAKKDK

-303 KKQNQ
+303 KKKCQ
-308 KLSKRPSAKPTTK
+308 KFSKRPSAKPTAK
-321 VTASKVNT
+321 LAASKVNT

>member
-1 MDDKLPLYEVTV
+1 MNDKLPLYEVTV

-38 SKAKKVVFLEDEA
+38 DKAKKVVFLEDEA

-61 LIPDMPIYRYQDGE
+61 LIPDMPIYRNQDGE

-81 SKESIERLAYNY
+81 SKESVERLAYNY

-101 SFTARHEYPVNE
+101 SFTAQHQYPVNE

-154 DIKNGKM
+154 DIKDGKM

-183 ENTDMTVQKKKNCKA
+183 KNTEMAVQKNIKA

-221 TKADEDVTDAVEEVA
+221 TKADEDVSDAVEEVA
-236 DALDAV
+236 DALDTE
-242 VPTEMAEE
+242 VPVDMAEE
-250 TPVEETVDNA
+250 KPVDETVDNA
-260 VSEAV
+260 VSDTV
-265 DAVDSA
+265 DAVETA
-271 TETPEQS
+271 TETPEEAAN
-278 VDALQDVVDGLNE
+278 ALQDVVDGLNE
-291 EIAKKNK
+291 EIAKKDK

-303 KKQNQ
+303 KKKCQ
-308 KLSKRPSAKPTTK
+308 KFSKRPSAKPTAK
-321 VTASKVNT
+321 LAASKVNT

>member
-51 KEKHMVVGPV
+51 KEKHMVIGPV
-61 LIPDMPIYRYQDGE
+61 LIPDMPIYRNQDGE

-101 SFTARHEYPVNE
+101 SFTAQHQYPVNE

-143 GAKVNNVDVWE
+143 GAKVNNLDVWE
-154 DIKNGKM
+154 DIKDGKM

-183 ENTDMTVQKKKNCKA
+183 ENKDMAVQKNIKA

-221 TKADEDVTDAVEEVA
+221 TKVDEDVTDAVEEVA
-236 DALDAV
+236 DALN
-242 VPTEMAEE
+242 TETPVDMAEE
-250 TPVEETVDNA
+250 KPVDETVDNA
-260 VSEAV
+260 VSDAV
-265 DAVDSA
+265 DAVETA
-271 TETPEQS
+271 TETPEEAAN
-278 VDALQDVVDGLNE
+278 ALQDVVDGLNE
-291 EIAKKNK
+291 EIAKKDK

-303 KKQNQ
+303 KKKCQ
-308 KLSKRPSAKPTTK
+308 KFSKRPSAKPTAK
-321 VTASKVNT
+321 LAAAKVNT